1 MLERLSDRTLLLLV
15 AAATLLGC
23 AGTPLQKPLPTS
35 VQLSNHD
42 VPGIAGHD
50 SCRSAIAATSAA
62 DAPKL
67 DPGRIDLF
75 VWNIR
80 KGAHPGSLADLERLA
95 GDMDLVL
102 IQEARLQQRP
112 VDVLDRARFWSFAPG
127 YRTASAST
135 GVMTLGNTT
144 PLTHCYLTD
153 REPWLRSPKAISVTE
168 FALESRN
175 ETLAVVNVHA
185 INFTLG
191 VAGFARQIAKIE
203 AVLSDHDGPVILAG
217 DFNTWRKRRLDLL
230 HELTGRL
237 QLTELSF
244 DVDNR
249 VTPLGNIVDRV
260 FVRGL
265 TAIAASTEV
274 VDTSD
279 HNPMAITLSL

>member
-1 MLERLSDRTLLLLV
+1 MIGQTRDRRLLPAV
-15 AAATLLGC
+15 AAATLVGC
-23 AGTPLQKPLPTS
+23 AGMPLQKPSPPAL
-35 VQLSNHD
+35 QLANHD
-42 VPGIAGHD
+42 VPGIAGQD
-50 SCRSAIAATSAA
+50 SCRSAIAATPAA
-62 DAPKL
+62 DGPTL
-67 DPGRIDLF
+67 DPRRIDLF

-80 KGAHPGSLADLERLA
+80 KGSHPDSLADLERLA
-95 GDMDLVL
+95 GDKDLVL

-127 YRTASAST
+127 YRTPSAST
-135 GVMTLGNTT
+135 GVMTLSNAT
-144 PLTHCYLTD
+144 PLTHCYLAD

-175 ETLAVVNVHA
+175 ETLAVINVHA
-185 INFTLG
+185 VNFTLG

-203 AVLSDHDGPVILAG
+203 AVLAGHDGPVILAG
-217 DFNTWRKRRLDLL
+217 DFNTWRNRRLELL

-237 QLTELSF
+237 QLRELSF
-244 DVDNR
+244 EVDNR

-274 VDTSD
+274 VHTSD
-279 HNPMAITLSL
+279 HNPMSITLSL